1 MNEVVESRVKHREP
15 CSRTRYMTP
24 LSSEDLDFFKTRK
37 HRETFERLTE
47 KGMRETNIE

>member
-15 CSRTRYMTP
+15 CSRTRYITP